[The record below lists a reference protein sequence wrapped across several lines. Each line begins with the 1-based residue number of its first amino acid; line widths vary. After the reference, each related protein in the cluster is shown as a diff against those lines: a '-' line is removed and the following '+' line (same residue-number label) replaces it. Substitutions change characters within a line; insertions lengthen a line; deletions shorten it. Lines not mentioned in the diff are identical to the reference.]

1 MSLESPEPKPTLR
14 EIFLEATEMPS
25 AAQREAYLRQVCGND
40 TRLRAK
46 VDALLQSLQDDG
58 FLERPAVEGSGTMF
72 VSPAP
77 LEGPGTVIG
86 NYKLLE
92 KLGEAA
98 SVWSIWPSRNSQLDA
113 ASLSRSSRSAWTHAK
128 WSRASKLSA
137 RPWR

>member
-40 TRLRAK
+40 AGLRAK
-46 VDALLQSLQDDG
+46 VDALLQNQQDDG
-58 FLERPAVEGSGTMF
+58 FLERPAVECSATMV
-72 VSPAP
+72 VSAAP

-92 KLGEAA
+92 KLGEGGFGVVYMAEQK
-98 SVWSIWPSRNSQLDA
+98 NQLDA
-113 ASLSRSSRSAWTHAK
+113 AA
-128 WSRASKLSA
+128 
-137 RPWR
+137 